1 MTALKD
7 ATDFRYSPEEGIK
20 ARLLMESEA
29 STRATLC
36 VP

>member
-1 MTALKD
+1 MTVKKD
-7 ATDFRYSPEEGIK
+7 ATDFRNSPEKGIK